1 MVIFT
6 EFGWTTN
13 TTNIMLEEASE
24 ENQNYYLNQI
34 YSWSNSK
41 KIQMFLF
48 EAFDESWKGSLNK
61 NEPEKHWGI
70 YKENRKPKLWMRGS
84 NNLKNF

>member
-1 MVIFT
+1 L
-6 EFGWTTN
+6 GWTTN
-13 TTNIMLEEASE
+13 TTNIMLDEASE

-48 EAFDESWKGSLNK
+48 EAFDESWERVIK
-61 NEPEKHWGI
+61 
-70 YKENRKPKLWMRGS
+70 
-84 NNLKNF
+84 